1 MKNKP
6 ELVED
11 CVEPKT
17 QENSEA
23 EVEGDEE
30 NYDEAEDELYYDHMA
45 EYRNNAVRHLNNQ

>member
-6 ELVED
+6 ELAED
-11 CVEPKT
+11 CVETKT
-17 QENSEA
+17 QGNSEA